1 MSSETRLREA
11 VQESLKHLREQ
22 YAAALDAVV
31 STFIEAAV
39 AERDA
44 EVAEARAETEAAVQQ
59 TLEESLAKAKA
70 EADAQLAEARAE
82 IAADAQQKIERAM
95 AEADSNL
102 ADALKAA
109 RDDARAEADVAVAA
123 ALGTAREDAAK
134 ARADADKARQE
145 TAQARADADQA
156 RGETAQARAEAGRA
170 RDEIVRAH
178 ADADT
183 AREEAANARAEAD
196 LDLANAISNAHST
209 EAETDLAG
217 SSRLLDAI
225 KALDDARS
233 LTEVFDVLAEQAACE
248 ADRAA
253 VLLVRGEQICGWRF
267 VGFGDA
273 VPDARSIKLSLDGA
287 GVIVDAV
294 CSGMAKIAGPEI
306 GGFGFAPLPTGRAGL
321 AVPMEVGGRIVA
333 VVYADDAAPEA
344 RTAGIP
350 RAWPEAVEILARH
363 AARCLEALT
372 VMHSTRERQTVSAG
386 SASEPTVVGQA
397 S

>member
-11 VQESLKHLREQ
+11 LQESLKHLRKH
-22 YAAALDAVV
+22 AAALDAVV

-102 ADALKAA
+102 EDALKAA
-109 RDDARAEADVAVAA
+109 RDGARAEADMAVAA
-123 ALGTAREDAAK
+123 ALGTAREDAANAREAAMQACADAVK
-134 ARADADKARQE
+134 AREEA
-145 TAQARADADQA
+145 AQ
-156 RGETAQARAEAGRA
+156 
-170 RDEIVRAH
+170 AH

-196 LDLANAISNAHST
+196 MDLANAISNAHST

-273 VPDARSIKLSLDGA
+273 VPDARGVKLSLDGV

>member
-22 YAAALDAVV
+22 YAAALDVVV

-109 RDDARAEADVAVAA
+109 RDGARAEAEVAVAV

-134 ARADADKARQE
+134 AREAAMQACADAVKARE
-145 TAQARADADQA
+145 EAAQ
-156 RGETAQARAEAGRA
+156 
-170 RDEIVRAH
+170 AH

-196 LDLANAISNAHST
+196 MDLANAISNAHST
-209 EAETDLAG
+209 EAEADLAG